1 MRNFR
6 QFFSEK
12 YTFFD
17 KIAYPIL
24 RKMCFLQQKSDK
36 ITRVSLSKTSVIDN
50 SSIVFFVKTR
60 YGEEAQY
67 DGFTSN
73 RHPEESEE
81 RRAWISQI
89 SNSSR

>member
-1 MRNFR
+1 MKIGFKRQFWIREMHNFR

-36 ITRVSLSKTSVIDN
+36 ITRASLSKTGVLR
-50 SSIVFFVKTR
+50 VKWTN
-60 YGEEAQY
+60 
-67 DGFTSN
+67 F
-73 RHPEESEE
+73 
-81 RRAWISQI
+81 ILVKQI
-89 SNSSR
+89 